1 MPALDKAKI
10 TSAIP
15 DSIRMAFGYLSMNTA
30 FTSSRSSC
38 AGGDA
43 VASTRIDDRQ
53 GFSESSRYRLHAIA
67 ATLKLEELPKEDK
80 EFGPFATLR
89 ARGGAGTEF
98 MRGEA
103 SATRQGMNP
112 PAGSTA
118 PRLPVEASLLLPRRP
133 QQINRRAV

>member
-1 MPALDKAKI
+1 
-10 TSAIP
+10 
-15 DSIRMAFGYLSMNTA
+15 MACE
-30 FTSSRSSC
+30 RRVRPPRHRR
-38 AGGDA
+38 DA
-43 VASTRIDDRQ
+43 R
-53 GFSESSRYRLHAIA
+53 
-67 ATLKLEELPKEDK
+67 KLERALPKEDK

-103 SATRQGMNP
+103 SATRRGMSP

-118 PRLPVEASLLLPRRP
+118 PIEPAADSRRPPRRP